1 MDAGRVSPL
10 GKHEI
15 SRRLNGK
22 NSVVTGSSHGI
33 GKAIALALAA
43 EGANVVVNGS
53 GTGPDGP
60 GTDLKPLND
69 VVNEIQAKG
78 GVAIAS
84 CGSVA
89 DFDYAERL
97 IKASVDN
104 FGSIDILVNCAG
116 IGEVGSIIDVPLE
129 VWHKVVDVHLNGT
142 FYCCRHAAPLMAK
155 QNSGR
160 IINAGSHAFLGIF
173 GGTGYAA
180 AKGGIISLTRAM
192 ARDLKTYG
200 ITCNAFCPGAR
211 TRLSSGDRYEKQIKS
226 LHARRCLTDEQMK
239 AALNPPDPSFVAPL
253 VLYLSTD
260 EAAHINGQ
268 VFSVSGGYVGL
279 FPESEEEALIYRDA
293 IKQGAWT
300 IDELAKVL
308 PGKAGTIL

>member
-1 MDAGRVSPL
+1 M
-10 GKHEI
+10 
-15 SRRLNGK
+15 RRKLEGK
-22 NSVVTGSSHGI
+22 NAVVTGSSHGI

-43 EGANVVVNGS
+43 EGAKVVVNGS

-69 VVNEIQAKG
+69 VVNEIEAKG
-78 GVAIAS
+78 GTAVAG

-89 DFDYAERL
+89 DFDYAGRL
-97 IKASVDN
+97 IKTCVDN
-104 FGSIDILVNCAG
+104 FGSIDILINCAG
-116 IGEVGSIIDVPLE
+116 IGEVGTIMDVPAE
-129 VWHKVVDVHLNGT
+129 VWHKVVHVHLDGT
-142 FYCCRHAAPLMAK
+142 FNCCRHAAPLMAK

-160 IINAGSHAFLGIF
+160 IINTGSHAFLGIF

-192 ARDLKTYG
+192 ARDLKAHG
-200 ITCNAFCPGAR
+200 VTCNAFCPGAKS
-211 TRLSSGDRYEKQIKS
+211 RLSTGEAYEMKIRTLCDRG
-226 LHARRCLTDEQMK
+226 CLTEQQME

-260 EAAHINGQ
+260 EAAHINGR

-279 FPESEEEALIYRDA
+279 FPEPEEEFLIYRDVM
-293 IKQGAWT
+293 KEGAWT
-300 IDELAKVL
+300 IDALAKAL
-308 PGKAGTIL
+308 PGKLGGA